1 MSIHY
6 WLTADFF
13 FFLCVYSF
21 VLAAAT
27 STFFL
32 NYVHMVLTVKARKQ
46 SNIAYPN
53 AYASDELAKKDPAA
67 FAFNC
72 AQRAHA
78 NFSENQPSVLGA
90 LLIAGLRNPVPA
102 SILGATWAFGRLWY
116 ALGYTSSAGP
126 KGRARGAVF
135 STTAQFALIL
145 MAGYTS
151 VMFSLGQ

>member
-1 MSIHY
+1 MPLILELPDQY
-6 WLTADFF
+6 G
-13 FFLCVYSF
+13 F